1 MIYDKL
7 NNIQR
12 YHGLHPNLDIA
23 IDYICENLQ
32 TMPQHAD
39 IKGNDVYGNIFTYC
53 TVPDSESFFEA
64 HEAYADIHIM
74 RMGSERVAV
83 SDISVLQTDESR
95 PKDDFWAM
103 HGPEELSINL
113 SPGSFLVVFPGDAHK
128 LKMQI
133 EETANVTKSVFKVK
147 IKE

>member
-7 NNIQR
+7 SNIQR

-23 IDYICENLQ
+23 IDYICKNLQ
-32 TMPQHAD
+32 TMPLHAD

-64 HEAYADIHIM
+64 HEVYADIHIM
-74 RMGSERVAV
+74 QAGSERVAV
-83 SDISVLQTDESR
+83 SDISALQTDEFR
-95 PKDDFWAM
+95 PDQDFRAL
-103 HGPEELSINL
+103 HGPEELSL
-113 SPGSFLVVFPGDAHK
+113 KLAPGSFLVVLPGDAHK

-133 EETANVTKSVFKVK
+133 EEPATVTKSVFKVK